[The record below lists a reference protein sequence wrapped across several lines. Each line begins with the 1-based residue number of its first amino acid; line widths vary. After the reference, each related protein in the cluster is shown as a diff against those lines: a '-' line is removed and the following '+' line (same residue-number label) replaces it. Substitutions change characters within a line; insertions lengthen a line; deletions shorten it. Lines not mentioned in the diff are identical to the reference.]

1 MFSARPLIFHIQ
13 KSGFNKRVK
22 ALDSSDNYPSVMTF
36 LKSATKSPEESPLNA
51 RCDDPR
57 SASES
62 RQGDVIQASLDSIQP
77 DDDIPPS
84 MTPLRPPVDSDRS
97 ERDIDPE
104 EFLRLRGECIDLEQK
119 LCQSQD
125 ELQLERERWHR
136 IAEDFSSKLT
146 RASKT
151 ITQLLVE
158 QAKREFVDMRKR
170 LIANQEKLG
179 RFVNAGS
186 HVNGGRGG
194 YWEGGTEEEAIAA
207 ALNELEQDRAEI
219 EREKAATR
227 KWKKSATVWSNTNSN
242 STAKDAVKEN
252 TAPSSSTNGIMESLA
267 SLGPSS
273 SRLSNSEMEHMLI
286 DTKESILAAETI
298 AKRQEEQIR
307 ERQRK
312 LHADRIAYM
321 KQLKTYRAQEEST
334 FNNYPRLG
342 QMERYQLLNMLGKGG
357 FSEVYKAYDLITH
370 CFVAV
375 KIHEIRKDMDEA
387 QRQNYVRHTTQ
398 EYRIH
403 KTLKHR
409 RIVRLLDHFAI
420 DAMSFGVA
428 MEYCEGV
435 DLDTYL
441 KAHGPMS
448 EKEARGLVIQIL
460 SALRYMNTNPHK
472 VIHYD
477 IKPGNIL
484 YHKGNVKIVDFGLSK
499 VVDHTITNGH
509 DTIELT
515 SHGAGTYYYLP
526 PECFSACNMMAGNG
540 QMKVSNKVD
549 VWSVGVVHFELLFGR
564 KPFGDGQSQ
573 EHILRQASSIF
584 NPSAELMF
592 PGKIT
597 KQAEEFIRRLLT
609 YDVRKRPDV
618 IEASEDPYVFPA
630 ISTRS

>member
-1 MFSARPLIFHIQ
+1 MKGPET
-13 KSGFNKRVK
+13 G
-22 ALDSSDNYPSVMTF
+22 DNYPSVMTF
-36 LKSATKSPEESPLNA
+36 LKSTKSPEESPLN
-51 RCDDPR
+51 D
-57 SASES
+57 S
-62 RQGDVIQASLDSIQP
+62 RHGDTIQASLASVQLEDE
-77 DDDIPPS
+77 IPPS
-84 MTPLRPPVDSDRS
+84 MTPLRPPGESD
-97 ERDIDPE
+97 RDIDPE
-104 EFLRLRGECIDLEQK
+104 EFLRLRGECIDLEQR

-194 YWEGGTEEEAIAA
+194 YWEGGTEEEAIAV

-227 KWKKSATVWSNTNSN
+227 KWKKSAATVWSNTNSN
-242 STAKDAVKEN
+242 STAKDAFKEN
-252 TAPSSSTNGIMESLA
+252 NAPNGIMESLA
-267 SLGPSS
+267 SLGGPSS

-298 AKRQEEQIR
+298 AKRAEEQIR

-409 RIVRLLDHFAI
+409 RIVRLLDHFSI

-448 EKEARGLVIQIL
+448 EKEARGVIIQIL
-460 SALRYMNTNPHK
+460 SALRYMNTQPHK

-499 VVDHTITNGH
+499 VVDHAITNGH

-515 SHGAGTYYYLP
+515 SQGAGTYYYLP
-526 PECFSACNMMAGNG
+526 PECFSACNVMAGNG

-584 NPSAELMF
+584 NPAAELTF
-592 PGKIT
+592 PGRIT

-630 ISTRS
+630 ISTNSSRT

>member
-1 MFSARPLIFHIQ
+1 M
-13 KSGFNKRVK
+13 K
-22 ALDSSDNYPSVMTF
+22 ALDSTGNYPSVMNF
-36 LKSATKSPEESPLNA
+36 LKPKSPEESPTNSK
-51 RCDDPR
+51 C
-57 SASES
+57 
-62 RQGDVIQASLDSIQP
+62 GDVGVGTAALLEESVADAIASLEDL
-77 DDDIPPS
+77 PPS
-84 MTPLRPPVDSDRS
+84 MTPLRAPGDNIR
-97 ERDIDPE
+97 EIDPD
-104 EFLRLRGECIDLEQK
+104 EFLRLRGECIDLEQR

-170 LIANQEKLG
+170 LIANQERLG
-179 RFVNAGS
+179 RFVNAGT
-186 HVNGGRGG
+186 HLNGGRGG

-207 ALNELEQDRAEI
+207 ALNELELDRAEV

-227 KWKKSATVWSNTNSN
+227 KWKKTAVVWSNNNSN
-242 STAKDAVKEN
+242 SAAKEN
-252 TAPSSSTNGIMESLA
+252 NAPSASSNINGVVMEVS
-267 SLGPSS
+267 GSS
-273 SRLSNSEMEHMLI
+273 SAVSAYSEMEHMLI
-286 DTKESILAAETI
+286 DTKESIAAAESI
-298 AKRQEEQIR
+298 AKRSEEQIR

-312 LHADRIAYM
+312 LHADRISYM

-375 KIHEIRKDMDEA
+375 KIHEIRKDMDEP
-387 QRQNYVRHTTQ
+387 QRQNYVKHTTQ
-398 EYRIH
+398 EFRIH

-428 MEYCEGV
+428 LEFVEGT
-435 DLDTYL
+435 DLDTYVNFFFHGIPICSFL

-448 EKEARGLVIQIL
+448 EKEARGVIIQIL
-460 SALRYMNTNPHK
+460 SALRYMNSQPSK
-472 VIHYD
+472 IIHYD
-477 IKPGNIL
+477 LKPGNIL

-499 VVDHTITNGH
+499 VVDHSITNGH

-515 SHGAGTYYYLP
+515 SQGAGTYYYLP
-526 PECFSACNMMAGNG
+526 PECFSACSVINTSAGG
-540 QMKVSNKVD
+540 QLKVSNKVD
-549 VWSVGVVHFELLFGR
+549 VWSVGVVFYELLFGR

-584 NPSAELMF
+584 NPNGDLSF
-592 PGKIT
+592 PGKIS
-597 KQAEEFIRRLLT
+597 KQAEEFIRRLMT

-630 ISTRS
+630 SAARN

>member
-1 MFSARPLIFHIQ
+1 M
-13 KSGFNKRVK
+13 
-22 ALDSSDNYPSVMTF
+22 DSSDNYPSVMNF
-36 LKSATKSPEESPLNA
+36 LRSSKSPEESPSHALA
-51 RCDDPR
+51 GDMIKSDLKDEDEPVQDDSSAISRPEDDPPH
-57 SASES
+57 
-62 RQGDVIQASLDSIQP
+62 LD
-77 DDDIPPS
+77 
-84 MTPLRPPVDSDRS
+84 PLRQPSQDDP
-97 ERDIDPE
+97 DIDPE
-104 EFLRLRGECIDLEQK
+104 EFLRLRGECIDLEQR
-119 LCQSQD
+119 LCQTQD

-146 RASKT
+146 RASRT

-158 QAKREFVDMRKR
+158 QAKREFVDLRKK
-170 LIANQEKLG
+170 LIANQERLG

-207 ALNELEQDRAEI
+207 ALNELEQDRTEI

-227 KWKKSATVWSNTNSN
+227 KWKKSATIWSTSNSN

-252 TAPSSSTNGIMESLA
+252 TTPASANEIMDSLSGIGSSI
-267 SLGPSS
+267 
-273 SRLSNSEMEHMLI
+273 SRVSHSEMEHMLI
-286 DTKESILAAETI
+286 DTKESITAAETI
-298 AKRQEEQIR
+298 AKRTEEQIR

-312 LHADRIAYM
+312 LHADRISYM

-334 FNNYPRLG
+334 FNSYPRLG

-441 KAHGPMS
+441 KAHGPMN
-448 EKEARGLVIQIL
+448 EKEARGVIVQIL
-460 SALRYMNTNPHK
+460 NALRYMNTEPHK

-515 SHGAGTYYYLP
+515 SQGAGTYYYLP
-526 PECFSACNMMAGNG
+526 PECFSACNILQAGG
-540 QMKVSNKVD
+540 QLKVSNKVD
-549 VWSVGVVHFELLFGR
+549 VWSVGVVFYELLFGR

-573 EHILRQASSIF
+573 EQILRQASSIF
-584 NPSAELMF
+584 IPNGELIF

-618 IEASEDPYVFPA
+618 TEASEDPYVFPA
-630 ISTRS
+630 ISTSSNRG